1 MVGLATVFGAGGGT
15 SSYAEVETT
24 EVVVLWGSNAREAH
38 PIYFHHVLQGV
49 RNGAKLFVVDPRRTA
64 SAEFADMWLGLNVGT
79 DIALSNT
86 IAREII
92 HAGLA
97 NKEFIE
103 GSTTN
108 FKTYAESVE
117 PWTLEVGSKVTGVPA
132 DAIRE
137 LAHTYARAG
146 SAQLCWTLGIT
157 EHHNGVDNVLSL
169 INLALLCG
177 HVGRTGAGL
186 SPLRGQN
193 NVQGGGDMGALP
205 NKLPGFQD
213 VEDDIAREK
222 FNKKWN
228 CTIPPKNGWNL
239 TEMFAAMERKELRAV
254 FVIGE
259 NPAQSEA
266 DGAHATHLLENL
278 DFLVVQD
285 IFMTKTAE
293 LADVVLPGSASWCES
308 DGTVTNSE
316 RRVQRVRKAINSPGN
331 AHDDIQIILDLA
343 REMGH
348 DWQYSSSEEIW
359 DELRSLSPMHA
370 GMSYKRLAELGGIQ
384 WPCYSEDKL
393 EPSFLHGRL
402 WDKDPA
408 KRGRLAPFSVVI
420 DEPPVEATSPEFPL
434 RLTTGRRLDSY
445 NTGVQTRGFDSPLR
459 FGETIDISPEDAA
472 KLSVRD
478 AEIVRV
484 SSLRGSLEVPVRI
497 DKNLRPGLVFMTM
510 HFPDQVNTNLITID
524 ATDPKSGTAE
534 FKAAAVK
541 IERIKE
547 RVPVAGE

>member
-24 EVVVLWGSNAREAH
+24 DVIVLWGSNAREAH

-64 SAEFADMWLGLNVGT
+64 SAEFADMWLGLNVGS

-97 NKEFIE
+97 HNEFIE

-108 FKTYAESVE
+108 FETYAKSVE

-132 DAIRE
+132 EAIRE
-137 LAHTYARAG
+137 LAHAYARAG

-213 VEDDIAREK
+213 VEDDVAREK

-228 CTIPPKNGWNL
+228 CTIPPKVGWNL
-239 TEMFAAMERKELRAV
+239 TQMFEAMERKELRAV

-266 DGAHATHLLENL
+266 DGAHATHLLESL

-343 REMGH
+343 RELGH
-348 DWQYSSSEEIW
+348 DWKYSSTEEIW

-459 FGETIDISPEDAA
+459 FGETIDVSPEDAA
-472 KLSVRD
+472 KLAIRD
-478 AEIVRV
+478 SEIVRV

-497 DKNLRPGLVFMTM
+497 DKSLRPGLVFMTM

-541 IERIKE
+541 IERLKE